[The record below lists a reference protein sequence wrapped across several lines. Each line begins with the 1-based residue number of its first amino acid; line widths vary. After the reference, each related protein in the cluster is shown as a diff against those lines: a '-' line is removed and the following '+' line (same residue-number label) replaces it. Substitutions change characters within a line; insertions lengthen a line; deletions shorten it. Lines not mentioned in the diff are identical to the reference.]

1 MNKLKH
7 KKSIKSLLFLLS
19 TIKKNSA
26 FIFVVIFLVT
36 LTDSMLQF
44 IPILFPQ
51 LIIDELLGEG
61 KVPLLIKY
69 VLGAALLSIVL
80 HVAKSGLNYYIE
92 TRAIKINKDFNV
104 VIGNKTMK
112 MDYEYTENPNILD
125 KKEKADQSFAVSG
138 GMPSIINN
146 MIGIVTS
153 LMTIIGLSYI
163 ISSLNG
169 FIIIIILFII
179 LLNSLLQKKI
189 KHIQYT
195 YWNKLVPINREYSYF
210 FRTILDFNFGKDIR
224 LYNMKNLLLKK
235 SKENIEK
242 NKKNMTEQT
251 NKKSKLTALIELIIL
266 VQQVG
271 IYGFMVFKVINLS
284 ISIGAFTMYVSAI
297 YKLSQNISTL
307 IGYIIDLN
315 QSLIYINSY
324 VEFINLPSEKSR
336 NNNKTTHSDQYEIKF
351 DNVSFKYPNDEKYTL
366 KNINMIIR
374 HGQRLSIVGA
384 NGAGKTTL
392 IKLMTRMYE
401 PTEGGIFLNG
411 TNIKDYDYEEYLT
424 LFSVVFQDFRFLATS
439 IKANVTIGRENEKNV
454 EIFNVL
460 DKTGILD
467 KVRKMPYEL
476 ETSLYKLFDS
486 EGIELSGG
494 ELQKLAIARALY
506 KNAPIV
512 ILDEPTAALDPI
524 SEYDIYTRF
533 NDLTENKTTIYISHR
548 LSSCRICDLIA
559 VFKNGH
565 LVELG
570 DHDELM
576 KNQFGDYKKM
586 FDTQAEYYVAPDRNK
601 GVTVP

>member
-1 MNKLKH
+1 
-7 KKSIKSLLFLLS
+7 
-19 TIKKNSA
+19 
-26 FIFVVIFLVT
+26 
-36 LTDSMLQF
+36 
-44 IPILFPQ
+44 
-51 LIIDELLGEG
+51 
-61 KVPLLIKY
+61 
-69 VLGAALLSIVL
+69 
-80 HVAKSGLNYYIE
+80 
-92 TRAIKINKDFNV
+92 
-104 VIGNKTMK
+104 
-112 MDYEYTENPNILD
+112 
-125 KKEKADQSFAVSG
+125 
-138 GMPSIINN
+138 
-146 MIGIVTS
+146 
-153 LMTIIGLSYI
+153 
-163 ISSLNG
+163 
-169 FIIIIILFII
+169 
-179 LLNSLLQKKI
+179 
-189 KHIQYT
+189 
-195 YWNKLVPINREYSYF
+195 
-210 FRTILDFNFGKDIR
+210 
-224 LYNMKNLLLKK
+224 
-235 SKENIEK
+235 
-242 NKKNMTEQT
+242 
-251 NKKSKLTALIELIIL
+251 
-266 VQQVG
+266 
-271 IYGFMVFKVINLS
+271 MVFKVINLS

-315 QSLIYINSY
+315 QSLIYTNSY
-324 VEFINLPSEKSR
+324 VEFINLPNKKSR
-336 NNNKTTHSDQYEIKF
+336 NNNKTPHSDQYEIKF

-392 IKLMTRMYE
+392 IKLITRMYE

-439 IKANVTIGRENEKNV
+439 IKANVTIGRENDKNV

-460 DKTGILD
+460 DKTGILE

-506 KNAPIV
+506 KNGPIV

-524 SEYDIYTRF
+524 SEYEIYTRF

-559 VFKNGH
+559 VFKDGH

-586 FDTQAEYYVAPDRNK
+586 FDSQAEYYVASDRNE